1 MSAGM
6 FEQALAAEGI
16 SGKLADIARS
26 VYQQESGSGAN
37 TKTSNANATG
47 GMQIIPSTF
56 ASVADKGW
64 DINDP
69 VQNAR
74 AGIRYLAQLN
84 ARAGGDPVL
93 TAVGYYGG
101 PGAMDKAKQGVAVR
115 DPRNPNAPDTLQYA
129 QQVVGRIPKSG
140 TTVPK
145 IGTTAPVEEAAP
157 EPVQLA
163 QSVPVVPVDPGY
175 VAPKEEWKQF
185 QQATAE
191 PVNVAALNF
200 GSLPKDFN
208 PLAYAPQSQAVDFRA
223 FAGKRSRA

>member
-1 MSAGM
+1 MSVNM
-6 FEQALAAEGI
+6 FEQALAAEGV
-16 SGKLADIARS
+16 SGPLADIARS
-26 VYQQESGSGAN
+26 VYQQESGSGTN
-37 TKTSNANATG
+37 TKKSNADATG

-69 VQNAR
+69 MQNAR

-84 ARAGGDPVL
+84 ARAGGDPAL

-115 DPRNPNAPDTLQYA
+115 DPRNPRAPDTLQYA

-140 TTVPK
+140 TIVPK
-145 IGTTAPVEEAAP
+145 SGTPVETPVAE
-157 EPVQLA
+157 EVPVQLA
-163 QSVPVVPVDPGY
+163 QSVPVEPGY

-200 GSLPKDFN
+200 GGAGKNFN
-208 PLAYAPQSQAVDFRA
+208 PLAYAPASTNVDFRA
-223 FAGKRSRA
+223 FGSRRGRV